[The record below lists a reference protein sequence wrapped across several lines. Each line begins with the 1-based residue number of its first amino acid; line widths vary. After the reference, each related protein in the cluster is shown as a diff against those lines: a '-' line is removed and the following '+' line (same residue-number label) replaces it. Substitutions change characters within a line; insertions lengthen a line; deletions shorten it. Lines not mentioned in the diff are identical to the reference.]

1 MPKSVGLDQWKEQI
15 ARSKRLNKKIIE
27 EKVAKEL
34 AADDKEEVVTD
45 EAPEVA
51 PVTDKVEVTANEPAT
66 EVTEPVTESQ
76 DEVTTDTVVEDTGDN
91 ELPPKVAEL
100 VNEMLE
106 SEPAPDVPDS
116 EKMVSNEAVYK
127 AVAAELKAKEEDTTD
142 TVVAD
147 TESTVSD
154 NSNSTDTMC
163 NFGSFESKP
172 LFKHGRIDKSNTK
185 YKGIQQESLRSFCNE
200 ALLKGDIPEQV
211 VLQCGIIR
219 KNYKLGIWE
228 EGGAANNRGSVLLVT
243 DQYGKPKEAVTAYN
257 NPNVFNGKHAF
268 IPLNMYDHVIL
279 GVSDI
284 NTKLIGIYHVS
295 QVVNITKEG
304 GSIVC
309 DRVATIKPRDE
320 EYDDISLANSLTD
333 YEQEWLC
340 TKDDGTDDAGT
351 VLDNVLNIASDT
363 LYNTHVCHPLYI
375 KDYYTEFRL
384 NDKDY
389 WNVLQDTEYLSKLVQ
404 YRDIES
410 AYAALDEMFNEL
422 FDTTDLS
429 GKDPLAIIT
438 LNLTKSANGTERLIV
453 YISGIV
459 YDKATSSSAG
469 SRIYYGAVVL
479 KPECKFYYPDT
490 PESLLSYESIVSSI
504 KKRYTMPDGNYGI
517 CITTLK
523 RMTK

>member
-15 ARSKRLNKKIIE
+15 ARSKRLNKKIAE
-27 EKVAKEL
+27 EQAVNT
-34 AADDKEEVVTD
+34 KEEVATD

-51 PVTDKVEVTANEPAT
+51 PVTDSIEVTVNEPST
-66 EVTEPVTESQ
+66 EVTEPQV
-76 DEVTTDTVVEDTGDN
+76 EVTTEAPVVETTND
-91 ELPPKVAEL
+91 EVAP
-100 VNEMLE
+100 E
-106 SEPAPDVPDS
+106 SEPTSEVPDS
-116 EKMVSNEAVYK
+116 DGIVPGEEVYEAI
-127 AVAAELKAKEEDTTD
+127 VAATTD
-142 TVVAD
+142 TTPVVEENIASEY
-147 TESTVSD
+147 TESTVTDND
-154 NSNSTDTMC
+154 NSSDTIS

-200 ALLKGDIPEQV
+200 ALLKGDIPEQI

-309 DRVATIKPRDE
+309 DRVATVKPRDD
-320 EYDDISLANSLTD
+320 EYDDISLASSLTD

-340 TKDDGTDDAGT
+340 TKDDGTDDADT
-351 VLDNVLNIASDT
+351 VLDNVLNIASST
-363 LYNTHVCHPLYI
+363 LYDTHVCHPLYI

-389 WNVLQDTEYLSKLVQ
+389 WDVLQDTEYLGKLVQ
-404 YRDIES
+404 YQDVGS
-410 AYAALDEMFNEL
+410 AYAALDETFAEL

-459 YDKATSSSAG
+459 YDKATSSSKG

-490 PESLLSYESIVSSI
+490 PEALLSYESIVSSI

-517 CITTLK
+517 CVTTLK

>member
-15 ARSKRLNKKIIE
+15 ARSKRLNKKIAEAKEAAAIE
-27 EKVAKEL
+27 EAP
-34 AADDKEEVVTD
+34 VVSQ
-45 EAPEVA
+45 ESEVA
-51 PVTDKVEVTANEPAT
+51 LVTNDVEVTVNEPAT
-66 EVTEPVTESQ
+66 EVAEPQV
-76 DEVTTDTVVEDTGDN
+76 EVTTEAPVVETTDN
-91 ELPPKVAEL
+91 DEVALE
-100 VNEMLE
+100 VTEHINEMTE
-106 SEPAPDVPDS
+106 SEPASDVPDS
-116 EKMVSNEAVYK
+116 EKMISNE
-127 AVAAELKAKEEDTTD
+127 AELKAKEEDTTD
-142 TVVAD
+142 T
-147 TESTVSD
+147 ESTVSD
-154 NSNSTDTMC
+154 NSNLTDTVS

-185 YKGIQQESLRSFCNE
+185 YKGIQQESLRSFCND
-200 ALLKGDIPEQV
+200 ALLKGDIPEQI

-228 EGGAANNRGSVLLVT
+228 EGGATNNRGSVLLVT

-268 IPLNMYDHVIL
+268 IPVNMYDHVIL

-284 NTKLIGIYHVS
+284 NTKLVGIYHVS

-309 DRVATIKPRDE
+309 DRVATVKARDD

-340 TKDDGTDDAGT
+340 NKGDGTNDACV
-351 VLDNVLNIASDT
+351 VLDDVVNIANDT
-363 LYNTHVCHPLYI
+363 LYDTRVCHPLYI

-389 WNVLQDTEYLSKLVQ
+389 WNVLQDTEYLGKLVQ
-404 YRDIES
+404 YPDVES
-410 AYAALDEMFNEL
+410 AYAALDEMFAEL

-490 PESLLSYESIVSSI
+490 PESPVSYESIVSNI

-517 CITTLK
+517 CVTTLK

>member
-15 ARSKRLNKKIIE
+15 ARSKRLNKKIAE
-27 EKVAKEL
+27 EQ
-34 AADDKEEVVTD
+34 AANTKEEVATD

-51 PVTDKVEVTANEPAT
+51 PVTDSIEVTVNEPSTEVTAEAPVVETTDDEVAP
-66 EVTEPVTESQ
+66 EVTELINEMSESESTSEVSNS
-76 DEVTTDTVVEDTGDN
+76 DGIAPSEEVYEAEVEVTTDTVPVVEESVDPESTDDN
-91 ELPPKVAEL
+91 A
-100 VNEMLE
+100 
-106 SEPAPDVPDS
+106 
-116 EKMVSNEAVYK
+116 
-127 AVAAELKAKEEDTTD
+127 TD

-147 TESTVSD
+147 ND
-154 NSNSTDTMC
+154 NSADTIS

-172 LFKHGRIDKSNTK
+172 LFKHGRIDKSNKK

-200 ALLKGDIPEQV
+200 ALLKGDIPEQI

-228 EGGAANNRGSVLLVT
+228 EGGAANNRGSILLVT

-268 IPLNMYDHVIL
+268 IPVNMYDHVIL

-309 DRVATIKPRDE
+309 DRVATIKPRDD

-340 TKDDGTDDAGT
+340 AKDDGTDDAAT
-351 VLDNVLNIASDT
+351 VLDNVLNIASST
-363 LYNTHVCHPLYI
+363 LYDTQVCHPLYI
-375 KDYYTEFRL
+375 KDYYTDFRL
-384 NDKDY
+384 NEKDY
-389 WNVLQDTEYLSKLVQ
+389 WNVLQDTEYLGKLVQ
-404 YRDIES
+404 YPDIES
-410 AYAALDEMFNEL
+410 AYAALDEMFAEL

-429 GKDPLAIIT
+429 GKDPLAVIT

-459 YDKATSSSAG
+459 YDKATSSSVG
-469 SRIYYGAVVL
+469 SRIYYGVVVL

-490 PESLLSYESIVSSI
+490 PETPLSYESIVSSI

-517 CITTLK
+517 CVTTLK

>member
-1 MPKSVGLDQWKEQI
+1 MSESVGLDQWKEQI
-15 ARSKRLNKKIIE
+15 ARSKRLNKKIAE
-27 EKVAKEL
+27 EQ
-34 AADDKEEVVTD
+34 AANTKEEVATD

-51 PVTDKVEVTANEPAT
+51 PVTDSIEVTVNEPSTEVIESQVEVTTEAPVVETTDDEVVP
-66 EVTEPVTESQ
+66 EVTELINEMSESESTS
-76 DEVTTDTVVEDTGDN
+76 EVPDSDGIAPSEEVYEAEVEITTDTEPVVE
-91 ELPPKVAEL
+91 
-100 VNEMLE
+100 E
-106 SEPAPDVPDS
+106 SVDPTS
-116 EKMVSNEAVYK
+116 
-127 AVAAELKAKEEDTTD
+127 
-142 TVVAD
+142 
-147 TESTVSD
+147 TESTVADND
-154 NSNSTDTMC
+154 NSADTIS

-172 LFKHGRIDKSNTK
+172 LFKHGRIDKSNKK

-200 ALLKGDIPEQV
+200 ALLKGDIPEQI

-309 DRVATIKPRDE
+309 DRVATIKPRDD
-320 EYDDISLANSLTD
+320 EYDDISLTSYLTD

-340 TKDDGTDDAGT
+340 AKDDGTDDAAT
-351 VLDNVLNIASDT
+351 VLDNVLNIASST
-363 LYNTHVCHPLYI
+363 LYDTQVCHPLYI

-389 WNVLQDTEYLSKLVQ
+389 WNVLQDTEYLGKLVQ
-404 YRDIES
+404 YPDIES
-410 AYAALDEMFNEL
+410 AYTALDEMFAEL

-459 YDKATSSSAG
+459 YDKATSSSVG

-490 PESLLSYESIVSSI
+490 PETPLSYESIVSSI

-517 CITTLK
+517 CVTTLK

>member
-1 MPKSVGLDQWKEQI
+1 MSKSVGLDQWKEQI
-15 ARSKRLNKKIIE
+15 ARSKRLNKKIAE
-27 EKVAKEL
+27 EQ
-34 AADDKEEVVTD
+34 AANTKEEVATD

-51 PVTDKVEVTANEPAT
+51 PVTDSIEVTVNEPSTEVTAEAPVVETTDEVAP
-66 EVTEPVTESQ
+66 EVTELINEMSESESTSEVP
-76 DEVTTDTVVEDTGDN
+76 DSDGIAPSEEVYEAEVEVTTDTVPVVEESVDPESTDDN
-91 ELPPKVAEL
+91 AT
-100 VNEMLE
+100 
-106 SEPAPDVPDS
+106 A
-116 EKMVSNEAVYK
+116 
-127 AVAAELKAKEEDTTD
+127 
-142 TVVAD
+142 TVV
-147 TESTVSD
+147 TD
-154 NSNSTDTMC
+154 NSVDTIS

-172 LFKHGRIDKSNTK
+172 LFKHGRIDKSNKK

-200 ALLKGDIPEQV
+200 ALLKGDIPEQIV
-211 VLQCGIIR
+211 FQCGIIH

-228 EGGAANNRGSVLLVT
+228 EGGAANNRGCVLLVT

-309 DRVATIKPRDE
+309 DRVATVKPRDD

-340 TKDDGTDDAGT
+340 TKDDGTDDAAT
-351 VLDNVLNIASDT
+351 VLDNVLNIASST
-363 LYNTHVCHPLYI
+363 LYDTQVCHPLYI
-375 KDYYTEFRL
+375 KKYCTDFRL

-389 WNVLQDTEYLSKLVQ
+389 WSALQDTEYLSKLVQ
-404 YRDIES
+404 YPDVGS
-410 AYAALDEMFNEL
+410 AYAALDETFAEL

-429 GKDPLAIIT
+429 GKDPLVIVT
-438 LNLTKSANGTERLIV
+438 LNLTKSANGIERLIV

-459 YDKATSSSAG
+459 YDKATSSSKG
-469 SRIYYGAVVL
+469 SRIYYGAVLL

-490 PESLLSYESIVSSI
+490 PETLLSYESIVSRI
-504 KKRYTMPDGNYGI
+504 KKRYIMPNGNYGI
-517 CITTLK
+517 CVTTLK

>member
-15 ARSKRLNKKIIE
+15 ARSKQLNKKIAE
-27 EKVAKEL
+27 EQ
-34 AADDKEEVVTD
+34 AANTKEEVATD

-51 PVTDKVEVTANEPAT
+51 PVTDSIEVTVNEPST
-66 EVTEPVTESQ
+66 EVTEPQVEVTAEAPVVETTN
-76 DEVTTDTVVEDTGDN
+76 DEVAPESEPTSEVPDSDGIVPGEEVYEAIVAATTDTTPVVEEN
-91 ELPPKVAEL
+91 IA
-100 VNEMLE
+100 
-106 SEPAPDVPDS
+106 SE
-116 EKMVSNEAVYK
+116 Y
-127 AVAAELKAKEEDTTD
+127 
-142 TVVAD
+142 
-147 TESTVSD
+147 TESTVTDND
-154 NSNSTDTMC
+154 NSSDTIS

-200 ALLKGDIPEQV
+200 ALLKGDIPDQI

-309 DRVATIKPRDE
+309 DRVATVKPRDD
-320 EYDDISLANSLTD
+320 EYDDISLASSLTD

-340 TKDDGTDDAGT
+340 TKDDGTDDADT
-351 VLDNVLNIASDT
+351 VLDNVLNIASST
-363 LYNTHVCHPLYI
+363 LYDTHVCHPLYI

-389 WNVLQDTEYLSKLVQ
+389 WNVLQDTEYLGKLVQ
-404 YRDIES
+404 YQDVGS
-410 AYAALDEMFNEL
+410 AYAALDETFAEL

-459 YDKATSSSAG
+459 YDKATSSSKG

-490 PESLLSYESIVSSI
+490 PEVLLSYESIVSSI

-517 CITTLK
+517 CVTTLK

>member
-15 ARSKRLNKKIIE
+15 ARSKRLNKKIAEAKEAAAIE
-27 EKVAKEL
+27 EAP
-34 AADDKEEVVTD
+34 VVSQ
-45 EAPEVA
+45 ESEVA
-51 PVTDKVEVTANEPAT
+51 PVTNDVEVTVNEPAT
-66 EVTEPVTESQ
+66 EVAEPQVEVTAEAPVVETTDNDEVALEVTEHI
-76 DEVTTDTVVEDTGDN
+76 
-91 ELPPKVAEL
+91 
-100 VNEMLE
+100 NEMTE
-106 SEPAPDVPDS
+106 SESASDVPDS
-116 EKMVSNEAVYK
+116 EKMISNE
-127 AVAAELKAKEEDTTD
+127 AELKAKEEDTT
-142 TVVAD
+142 D

-154 NSNSTDTMC
+154 NSNSTDTVS

-185 YKGIQQESLRSFCNE
+185 YKGIQQESLRSFCND
-200 ALLKGDIPEQV
+200 ALLKGDIPEQI

-228 EGGAANNRGSVLLVT
+228 EGGSTNNRGSVLLVT

-268 IPLNMYDHVIL
+268 IPVNMYDHVIL

-284 NTKLIGIYHVS
+284 NTKLVGIYHVS

-309 DRVATIKPRDE
+309 DRVATVKSRDD

-340 TKDDGTDDAGT
+340 DKGDGTNDACV
-351 VLDNVLNIASDT
+351 VLDDVVNIANNT
-363 LYNTHVCHPLYI
+363 LYDTRVCHPLYI

-389 WNVLQDTEYLSKLVQ
+389 WNVLQDTEYLGKLVQ
-404 YRDIES
+404 YPDVES
-410 AYAALDEMFNEL
+410 AYAALDEMFAEL

-438 LNLTKSANGTERLIV
+438 LNLTKSANSTERLIV

-490 PESLLSYESIVSSI
+490 PESPVSYESIVSNI

-517 CITTLK
+517 CVTTLK

>member
-15 ARSKRLNKKIIE
+15 AKSKRLNKKIAE
-27 EKVAKEL
+27 EL
-34 AADDKEEVVTD
+34 AADAKEEVATE

-51 PVTDKVEVTANEPAT
+51 PVTDNTEVTVNEPAT
-66 EVTEPVTESQ
+66 EVTEAEPQVEVTAEAAVVETTDNDDVAPEVNEPINETTESEPASEVSNSDGIVPDEDVHKALATEQ
-76 DEVTTDTVVEDTGDN
+76 ETKEEVTTDTVVEG
-91 ELPPKVAEL
+91 
-100 VNEMLE
+100 
-106 SEPAPDVPDS
+106 
-116 EKMVSNEAVYK
+116 
-127 AVAAELKAKEEDTTD
+127 
-142 TVVAD
+142 
-147 TESTVSD
+147 TESVVSD
-154 NSNSTDTMC
+154 NSNSTDTVC
-163 NFGSFESKP
+163 NFGSFETKP

-200 ALLKGDIPEQV
+200 ALLKGDIPDQI

-309 DRVATIKPRDE
+309 DRVATVKPRDD
-320 EYDDISLANSLTD
+320 EYDDISLASSLTD

-340 TKDDGTDDAGT
+340 TKGDGTDDADT
-351 VLDNVLNIASDT
+351 VLDNVLNIASST
-363 LYNTHVCHPLYI
+363 LYDTHVCHPLYI

-389 WNVLQDTEYLSKLVQ
+389 WNVLQDTEYLGKLVQ
-404 YRDIES
+404 YQDVGS
-410 AYAALDEMFNEL
+410 AYAALDETFAEL

-459 YDKATSSSAG
+459 YDKATSSSKG

-490 PESLLSYESIVSSI
+490 PETLLSYESIVSSI

-517 CITTLK
+517 CVTTLK

>member
-15 ARSKRLNKKIIE
+15 ARSKRLNKKIAEAKEAAAIE
-27 EKVAKEL
+27 EAP
-34 AADDKEEVVTD
+34 VVSQ
-45 EAPEVA
+45 ESEVA
-51 PVTDKVEVTANEPAT
+51 PVTNDVEVTVNEPAT
-66 EVTEPVTESQ
+66 EVAEPQVEVTAEAPVVETTDNDEVALEVTEHI
-76 DEVTTDTVVEDTGDN
+76 
-91 ELPPKVAEL
+91 
-100 VNEMLE
+100 NEMTE
-106 SEPAPDVPDS
+106 SEPASDVPDA
-116 EKMVSNEAVYK
+116 EKMISNE
-127 AVAAELKAKEEDTTD
+127 AELKAKEEDTT
-142 TVVAD
+142 D

-154 NSNSTDTMC
+154 NSNSTDTVS

-185 YKGIQQESLRSFCNE
+185 YKGIQQESLRSFCND
-200 ALLKGDIPEQV
+200 ALLKGDIPEQI

-228 EGGAANNRGSVLLVT
+228 EGGATNNRGSVLLVT

-268 IPLNMYDHVIL
+268 IPVNMYDHVIL

-284 NTKLIGIYHVS
+284 NTKLVGIYHVS

-309 DRVATIKPRDE
+309 DRVATVKSRDD

-340 TKDDGTDDAGT
+340 NKGDGTNDACV
-351 VLDNVLNIASDT
+351 VLDDVVNIANDT
-363 LYNTHVCHPLYI
+363 LYDTRVCHPLYI

-389 WNVLQDTEYLSKLVQ
+389 WNVLQDTEYLGKLVQ
-404 YRDIES
+404 YPDVES
-410 AYAALDEMFNEL
+410 AYAALDEMFAEL

-490 PESLLSYESIVSSI
+490 PESLVSYESIVSNI

-517 CITTLK
+517 CVTTLK

>member
-1 MPKSVGLDQWKEQI
+1 
-15 ARSKRLNKKIIE
+15 
-27 EKVAKEL
+27 
-34 AADDKEEVVTD
+34 
-45 EAPEVA
+45 
-51 PVTDKVEVTANEPAT
+51 
-66 EVTEPVTESQ
+66 
-76 DEVTTDTVVEDTGDN
+76 
-91 ELPPKVAEL
+91 
-100 VNEMLE
+100 
-106 SEPAPDVPDS
+106 
-116 EKMVSNEAVYK
+116 MVSFV
-127 AVAAELKAKEEDTTD
+127 
-142 TVVAD
+142 
-147 TESTVSD
+147 
-154 NSNSTDTMC
+154 
-163 NFGSFESKP
+163 
-172 LFKHGRIDKSNTK
+172 
-185 YKGIQQESLRSFCNE
+185 
-200 ALLKGDIPEQV
+200 
-211 VLQCGIIR
+211 

-309 DRVATIKPRDE
+309 DRVATVKPRDD
-320 EYDDISLANSLTD
+320 EYDDISLASSLTD

-340 TKDDGTDDAGT
+340 TKDDGTDDADT
-351 VLDNVLNIASDT
+351 VLDNVLNIASST
-363 LYNTHVCHPLYI
+363 LYDTHVCHPLYI

-389 WNVLQDTEYLSKLVQ
+389 WNVLQDTEYLGKLVQ
-404 YRDIES
+404 YQDVGS
-410 AYAALDEMFNEL
+410 AYAALDETFAEL

-459 YDKATSSSAG
+459 YDKATSSSKG

-490 PESLLSYESIVSSI
+490 PEALLSYESIVSSI

-517 CITTLK
+517 CVTTLK

>member
-15 ARSKRLNKKIIE
+15 AKSKRLNKKIAEAKEAVAIE
-27 EKVAKEL
+27 EAP
-34 AADDKEEVVTD
+34 VVSQ
-45 EAPEVA
+45 ESEVA
-51 PVTDKVEVTANEPAT
+51 PVTEDVEVTVNEPAT
-66 EVTEPVTESQ
+66 EVVESEAEPQVEVTAEAPVVETTDANEVAPEVAELVKEMTESEPTSEVPNADGMVPGEAEQ
-76 DEVTTDTVVEDTGDN
+76 EAKEEVTTDND
-91 ELPPKVAEL
+91 
-100 VNEMLE
+100 
-106 SEPAPDVPDS
+106 
-116 EKMVSNEAVYK
+116 
-127 AVAAELKAKEEDTTD
+127 
-142 TVVAD
+142 
-147 TESTVSD
+147 
-154 NSNSTDTMC
+154 NSTDTIS
-163 NFGSFESKP
+163 NIGSFESKP

-200 ALLKGDIPEQV
+200 ALLKGDIPDQI

-309 DRVATIKPRDE
+309 DRVATVRPRDD
-320 EYDDISLANSLTD
+320 EYDDISLASSLTD

-340 TKDDGTDDAGT
+340 AKDDGTDDAAT
-351 VLDNVLNIASDT
+351 VLDNVLNIASST
-363 LYNTHVCHPLYI
+363 LYDTHVCHPLYI

-389 WNVLQDTEYLSKLVQ
+389 WDVLQDTEYLGKLVQ
-404 YRDIES
+404 YQDVGS
-410 AYAALDEMFNEL
+410 AYAALDETFAEL

-459 YDKATSSSAG
+459 YDKATSSSKG
-469 SRIYYGAVVL
+469 SRIYYGAVLL

-490 PESLLSYESIVSSI
+490 PEVLLSYESIVSSI

-517 CITTLK
+517 CVTTLK

>member
-1 MPKSVGLDQWKEQI
+1 MSKSAGLDQWKEQI
-15 ARSKRLNKKIIE
+15 ARSKQLNKKIAE
-27 EKVAKEL
+27 ESATNT
-34 AADDKEEVVTD
+34 KEEVVTGD
-45 EAPEVA
+45 APEVA
-51 PVTDKVEVTANEPAT
+51 PVTNEVEVTVNESVT
-66 EVTEPVTESQ
+66 EVTESTDEPQV
-76 DEVTTDTVVEDTGDN
+76 EVTTDSNVVAQEVDEPISEPVDEVPSEEVYEADEEVTTDA
-91 ELPPKVAEL
+91 VAE
-100 VNEMLE
+100 
-106 SEPAPDVPDS
+106 
-116 EKMVSNEAVYK
+116 
-127 AVAAELKAKEEDTTD
+127 
-142 TVVAD
+142 D
-147 TESTVSD
+147 TESTTSD
-154 NSNSTDTMC
+154 NDTSADTISNI
-163 NFGSFESKP
+163 GSFESKP
-172 LFKHGRIDKSNTK
+172 LFKHGRIDKSNKK

-200 ALLKGDIPEQV
+200 TLLKGDIPEQI

-228 EGGAANNRGSVLLVT
+228 EGGSVNNRGSVLLVT

-257 NPNVFNGKHAF
+257 NPTVFNGKHAF

-284 NTKLIGIYHVS
+284 NTKFIGIYHVS

-304 GSIVC
+304 GSMVC
-309 DRVATIKPRDE
+309 DRVATIKTRDD
-320 EYDDISLANSLTD
+320 EYDDISLASSLTD

-340 TKDDGTDDAGT
+340 AKGDGTDDADI
-351 VLDNVLNIASDT
+351 VLDNVLNIASNT
-363 LYNTHVCHPLYI
+363 LYDAQVCHPLYI

-404 YRDIES
+404 YPDVES
-410 AYAALDEMFNEL
+410 AYAALDEMFAEL

-429 GKDPLAIIT
+429 GKAPLVIIT

-459 YDKATSSSAG
+459 YDKAILSSAG
-469 SRIYYGAVVL
+469 SRIYYGAIVL

-490 PESLLSYESIVSSI
+490 PEVLLSRESIISNI
-504 KKRYTMPDGNYGI
+504 KKRYTMPNGNYGI
-517 CITTLK
+517 CVTTLK

>member
-15 ARSKRLNKKIIE
+15 AKSKRLNKKIAEAKEAATIE
-27 EKVAKEL
+27 E
-34 AADDKEEVVTD
+34 
-45 EAPEVA
+45 APAVSQESEVA
-51 PVTDKVEVTANEPAT
+51 PVTDDVKVTVNEPAT
-66 EVTEPVTESQ
+66 EVAESEAEPQVEVTAEAPVVETTDDNEVAPEVTEPINETTESEPAS
-76 DEVTTDTVVEDTGDN
+76 EVPNSDGIAPSEEVYKALVAAQEAKEEVATDTVVEDND
-91 ELPPKVAEL
+91 
-100 VNEMLE
+100 
-106 SEPAPDVPDS
+106 
-116 EKMVSNEAVYK
+116 
-127 AVAAELKAKEEDTTD
+127 
-142 TVVAD
+142 
-147 TESTVSD
+147 
-154 NSNSTDTMC
+154 NSTDTIS
-163 NFGSFESKP
+163 NIGSFESKP
-172 LFKHGRIDKSNTK
+172 LFKHGRIDKSNKK

-200 ALLKGDIPEQV
+200 ALLKGDIPEQI

-309 DRVATIKPRDE
+309 DRVATVKPRDD
-320 EYDDISLANSLTD
+320 EYDDISLTSSLTD

-340 TKDDGTDDAGT
+340 TKGDGTDDADT
-351 VLDNVLNIASDT
+351 VLDNVLNIASST
-363 LYNTHVCHPLYI
+363 LYDTHVCHPLYI

-389 WNVLQDTEYLSKLVQ
+389 WNVLQDTEYLGKLVQ
-404 YRDIES
+404 YQDVGS
-410 AYAALDEMFNEL
+410 AYAALDETFAEL

-459 YDKATSSSAG
+459 YDKATSSSKG

-490 PESLLSYESIVSSI
+490 PEALLSYESIVSSI

-517 CITTLK
+517 CVTTLK

>member
-15 ARSKRLNKKIIE
+15 AKSKRLNKKIAE
-27 EKVAKEL
+27 EL
-34 AADDKEEVVTD
+34 AADAKEEVATE

-51 PVTDKVEVTANEPAT
+51 PVTDNVEVTVNEPAT
-66 EVTEPVTESQ
+66 EVTEAEPQVEVTAEAPVVETTDNDDVAPEVTE
-76 DEVTTDTVVEDTGDN
+76 
-91 ELPPKVAEL
+91 LL
-100 VNEMLE
+100 NEMTE
-106 SEPAPDVPDS
+106 SEPAS
-116 EKMVSNEAVYK
+116 EVSNSDGIVPGEDVHK
-127 AVAAELKAKEEDTTD
+127 ALATEQETKEEVATD
-142 TVVAD
+142 ND
-147 TESTVSD
+147 
-154 NSNSTDTMC
+154 NSTDTIS
-163 NFGSFESKP
+163 NIGSFESKP

-200 ALLKGDIPEQV
+200 ALLKGDIPEQI

-309 DRVATIKPRDE
+309 DRVATVKPRDD
-320 EYDDISLANSLTD
+320 EYDDISLASSLTD

-340 TKDDGTDDAGT
+340 TKGDGTDDADT
-351 VLDNVLNIASDT
+351 VLDNVLNIASST
-363 LYNTHVCHPLYI
+363 LYDTHVCHPLYI

-389 WNVLQDTEYLSKLVQ
+389 WNVLQDTEYLGKLVQ
-404 YRDIES
+404 YQDVGS
-410 AYAALDEMFNEL
+410 AYAALDETFAEL

-490 PESLLSYESIVSSI
+490 PETLLSYESIVSSI

-517 CITTLK
+517 CVTTLK

>member
-15 ARSKRLNKKIIE
+15 ARSKRLNKKIAEAKEAASIE
-27 EKVAKEL
+27 EAP
-34 AADDKEEVVTD
+34 VVSQ
-45 EAPEVA
+45 ESEVA
-51 PVTDKVEVTANEPAT
+51 PVTNDVEVTVNEPAT
-66 EVTEPVTESQ
+66 EVAEPQVEVTAEAPVVETTDNDEVALEVTEHI
-76 DEVTTDTVVEDTGDN
+76 
-91 ELPPKVAEL
+91 
-100 VNEMLE
+100 NEMTE
-106 SEPAPDVPDS
+106 SEPASDIPDA
-116 EKMVSNEAVYK
+116 EKMISNE
-127 AVAAELKAKEEDTTD
+127 AELKAKEEDTT
-142 TVVAD
+142 D

-154 NSNSTDTMC
+154 NSNSTDTVS

-185 YKGIQQESLRSFCNE
+185 YKGIQQESLRSFCND
-200 ALLKGDIPEQV
+200 ALLKGDIPEQI

-228 EGGAANNRGSVLLVT
+228 EGGSTNNRGSVLLVT

-268 IPLNMYDHVIL
+268 IPVNMYDHVIL

-284 NTKLIGIYHVS
+284 NTKLVGIYHVS

-309 DRVATIKPRDE
+309 DRVATVKSRDD

-340 TKDDGTDDAGT
+340 DKGDGTNDACV
-351 VLDNVLNIASDT
+351 VLDDVVNIANNT
-363 LYNTHVCHPLYI
+363 LYDTRVCHPLYI

-389 WNVLQDTEYLSKLVQ
+389 WNVLQDTEYLGKLVQ
-404 YRDIES
+404 YPDVES
-410 AYAALDEMFNEL
+410 AYAALDEMFAEL

-490 PESLLSYESIVSSI
+490 PESPVSYESIVSNI

-517 CITTLK
+517 CVTTLK

>member
-15 ARSKRLNKKIIE
+15 ARSKRLNKKIAE
-27 EKVAKEL
+27 EQ
-34 AADDKEEVVTD
+34 AANTEEEVATD

-51 PVTDKVEVTANEPAT
+51 SVTDSIEVTVNEPST
-66 EVTEPVTESQ
+66 EVTEPQV
-76 DEVTTDTVVEDTGDN
+76 EVTTEALVVETTND
-91 ELPPKVAEL
+91 EVAP
-100 VNEMLE
+100 E
-106 SEPAPDVPDS
+106 SEPTSEVPDS
-116 EKMVSNEAVYK
+116 DGIVPGEEVYEAI
-127 AVAAELKAKEEDTTD
+127 VAATTD
-142 TVVAD
+142 TTPVVEENIASEY
-147 TESTVSD
+147 TESTVTDND
-154 NSNSTDTMC
+154 NSSDTIS

-200 ALLKGDIPEQV
+200 ALLKGDIPEQI

-309 DRVATIKPRDE
+309 DRVATVKPRDD
-320 EYDDISLANSLTD
+320 EYDDISVASSLTD

-340 TKDDGTDDAGT
+340 TKDDGTDDADT
-351 VLDNVLNIASDT
+351 VLDNVLNIASST
-363 LYNTHVCHPLYI
+363 LYDTHVCHPLYI

-389 WNVLQDTEYLSKLVQ
+389 WNVLQDTEYLGKLVQ
-404 YRDIES
+404 YQDVGS
-410 AYAALDEMFNEL
+410 AYAALDETFAEL

-459 YDKATSSSAG
+459 YDKATSSSKG

-490 PESLLSYESIVSSI
+490 PEALLSYETIVSSI

-517 CITTLK
+517 CVTTLK

>member
-1 MPKSVGLDQWKEQI
+1 MSKSAGLDQWKEQI
-15 ARSKRLNKKIIE
+15 ARSKQLNKKIAE
-27 EKVAKEL
+27 ES
-34 AADDKEEVVTD
+34 AANTKEEIVTGD
-45 EAPEVA
+45 APEVA
-51 PVTDKVEVTANEPAT
+51 PVTDEVEVTVNESVT
-66 EVTEPVTESQ
+66 EVTESTDEPQV
-76 DEVTTDTVVEDTGDN
+76 EVTTDSNVVAQEADEPISEPVDEVPSEEVYEAN
-91 ELPPKVAEL
+91 EEVTTDAVAE
-100 VNEMLE
+100 
-106 SEPAPDVPDS
+106 
-116 EKMVSNEAVYK
+116 
-127 AVAAELKAKEEDTTD
+127 
-142 TVVAD
+142 D
-147 TESTVSD
+147 TESTTSD
-154 NSNSTDTMC
+154 NDTSADTISNI
-163 NFGSFESKP
+163 GSFESKP
-172 LFKHGRIDKSNTK
+172 LFKHGRIDKSNKK

-200 ALLKGDIPEQV
+200 TLLKGDIPEQI

-228 EGGAANNRGSVLLVT
+228 EGGSVNNRGSVLLVT

-257 NPNVFNGKHAF
+257 NPTVFNGKHAF

-284 NTKLIGIYHVS
+284 NTKFIGIYHVS

-304 GSIVC
+304 GSMVC
-309 DRVATIKPRDE
+309 DRVATIKTRDD
-320 EYDDISLANSLTD
+320 EYDDISLASSLTD

-340 TKDDGTDDAGT
+340 AKGDGTDDADI
-351 VLDNVLNIASDT
+351 VLDNVLNIASNT
-363 LYNTHVCHPLYI
+363 LYDTQVCHPLYI

-404 YRDIES
+404 YPDVES
-410 AYAALDEMFNEL
+410 AYAALDEMFAEL

-429 GKDPLAIIT
+429 GKAPLVIIT

-459 YDKATSSSAG
+459 YDKAILSSAG
-469 SRIYYGAVVL
+469 SRIYYGAIVL

-490 PESLLSYESIVSSI
+490 PEVLLSRESIISNI
-504 KKRYTMPDGNYGI
+504 KKRYTMPNGNYGI
-517 CITTLK
+517 CVTTLK

>member
-15 ARSKRLNKKIIE
+15 AKSKRLNKKIAE
-27 EKVAKEL
+27 EQ
-34 AADDKEEVVTD
+34 AANTKEEVATD

-51 PVTDKVEVTANEPAT
+51 PVTDSIEVTVNEPST
-66 EVTEPVTESQ
+66 EVTEPQVEVTAEAPVVETTN
-76 DEVTTDTVVEDTGDN
+76 DEVAPESEPTSEVPDSDGIVPGEEVYEAIVAATTDTTPVVEEN
-91 ELPPKVAEL
+91 IA
-100 VNEMLE
+100 
-106 SEPAPDVPDS
+106 SE
-116 EKMVSNEAVYK
+116 Y
-127 AVAAELKAKEEDTTD
+127 
-142 TVVAD
+142 
-147 TESTVSD
+147 TESTVTDND
-154 NSNSTDTMC
+154 NSSDTIS

-200 ALLKGDIPEQV
+200 ALLKGDIPEQI

-309 DRVATIKPRDE
+309 DRVATVRPRDD
-320 EYDDISLANSLTD
+320 EYDDISLASSLTD

-340 TKDDGTDDAGT
+340 AKDDGTDDAAT
-351 VLDNVLNIASDT
+351 VLDNVLNIASST
-363 LYNTHVCHPLYI
+363 LYDNHVCHPLYI

-389 WNVLQDTEYLSKLVQ
+389 WNVLQDTEYLGKLVQ
-404 YRDIES
+404 YQDVGS
-410 AYAALDEMFNEL
+410 AYAALDETFAEL

-459 YDKATSSSAG
+459 YDKATSSSNG

-490 PESLLSYESIVSSI
+490 PEALLSYESIVSSI

-517 CITTLK
+517 CVTTLK